1 MDACA
6 LARQVPVRIMRERH
20 RGARTLRDRDIL
32 VEIIRRAI
40 ARRLVDAGNMSPRR
54 VRRRLRHQL
63 VRLRIAERPGVRRA
77 RERMRM
83 PRQIPR
89 LRPRITLRRAVAID
103 KARAARERVVHTNGM
118 VPTVQTCAHQER
130 RVTSSG

>member
-40 ARRLVDAGNMSPRR
+40 ARRLVDAGNLSLRGTGNISR
-54 VRRRLRHQL
+54 VR
-63 VRLRIAERPGVRRA
+63 P
-77 RERMRM
+77 RE
-83 PRQIPR
+83 
-89 LRPRITLRRAVAID
+89 D
-103 KARAARERVVHTNGM
+103 RE
-118 VPTVQTCAHQER
+118 PSAHLTT
-130 RVTSSG
+130 TSL